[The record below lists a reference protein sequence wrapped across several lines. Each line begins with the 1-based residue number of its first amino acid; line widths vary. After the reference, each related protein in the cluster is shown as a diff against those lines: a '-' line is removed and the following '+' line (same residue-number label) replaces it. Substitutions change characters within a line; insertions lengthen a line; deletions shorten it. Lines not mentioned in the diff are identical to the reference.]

1 MKNILAL
8 IEEKQRIYAQSP
20 LFKFMGD
27 SEIHPIKR
35 LAFAPCAA
43 PFIMS
48 FADLCKYSLRQEP
61 TNDKI
66 QALLNR
72 HTYEDDFHW
81 QWFLEDLHQLGFN
94 HLLSFNNSLEFLW
107 SQETKNSRF
116 LSNELYRNITQSDTL
131 GKWIILEAMEA
142 AADVFLTHTR
152 KITKEIQLITNQEF
166 KYFGNCHLNAESDH
180 TAHSEDVGK
189 LIADIQIA
197 EENQAQYTNLV
208 DTIFELFS
216 QWNLSLLAYAQDY
229 QISQLLRQQVYEVK
243 EFKMA

>member
-1 MKNILAL
+1 MKSILAL

-20 LFKFMGD
+20 LFEFMQD
-27 SEIHPIKR
+27 LEIHPIKR

-48 FADLCKYSLRQEP
+48 FADLCKYTLRQEP

-66 QALLNR
+66 QALLNQ
-72 HTYEDDFHW
+72 HTYEDDYHW
-81 QWFLEDLHQLGFN
+81 QWFLEDIQKLGFN
-94 HLLSFNNSLEFLW
+94 FSLQFNDSLKFLW
-107 SQETKNSRF
+107 SQETKTSRF

-131 GKWIILEAMEA
+131 GKWVILEAMEA

-189 LIADIQIA
+189 LLADIQIA
-197 EENQAQYTNLV
+197 EENQAQYTSLV

-243 EFKMA
+243 EFKIA